1 VIQTEADGSYYEQS
15 GTGGL
20 GKTQMREKEGESDD

>member
-1 VIQTEADGSYYEQS
+1 VIQAEADGSYYEQS

-20 GKTQMREKEGESDD
+20 GKTQMREEKEESDD